1 MQRAVYRMQVKRQME
16 INEEER
22 TAAIE
27 AKLEASEAQLQRVKR
42 SQSKHLRVK
51 SELQRLRRC
60 EKEAA
65 M

>member
-1 MQRAVYRMQVKRQME
+1 ME